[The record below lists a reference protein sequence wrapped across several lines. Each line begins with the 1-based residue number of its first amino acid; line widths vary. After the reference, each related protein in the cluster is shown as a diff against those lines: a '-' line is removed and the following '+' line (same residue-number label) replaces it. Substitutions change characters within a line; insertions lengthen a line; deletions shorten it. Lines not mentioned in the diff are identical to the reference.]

1 MSLQRKI
8 IAIIFLLFI
17 SQVTV
22 YSQTDS
28 TEESEFLPD
37 KEERIY
43 TKELEDVSVNSKRLD
58 TLSQIIDAFNKSDLS
73 FLNRFINPINGLLI
87 IDYDGVYPTPT
98 FIYSLKSTHFIK
110 RNESAFYQSM
120 EGEFTSVHFT
130 CYNSIIEFS
139 KLTRYLKK
147 GNYSKGSL
155 LQLSCKNDFLKY
167 KGKVLF
173 DSNEKAKIIRI
184 NAETNYLLEAKPINI
199 ADKYLY
205 LYFSV
210 NIFGIYLTAIE
221 EN

>member
-1 MSLQRKI
+1 
-8 IAIIFLLFI
+8 
-17 SQVTV
+17 
-22 YSQTDS
+22 
-28 TEESEFLPD
+28 
-37 KEERIY
+37 
-43 TKELEDVSVNSKRLD
+43 
-58 TLSQIIDAFNKSDLS
+58 
-73 FLNRFINPINGLLI
+73 
-87 IDYDGVYPTPT
+87 
-98 FIYSLKSTHFIK
+98 
-110 RNESAFYQSM
+110 
-120 EGEFTSVHFT
+120 
-130 CYNSIIEFS
+130 
-139 KLTRYLKK
+139 
-147 GNYSKGSL
+147 